1 MIYILSWKTKKHHKN
16 TFKAP
21 VFKDEVNSRTFQG
34 LPLKFKDF
42 QDCANPVYLCF
53 FFNVE
58 KKINVPTFG

>member
-21 VFKDEVNSRTFQG
+21 VFKAEVNSRTFQG

-53 FFNVE
+53 DTV
-58 KKINVPTFG
+58 